1 MIYFE
6 DLYIGQKIS
15 IGPIYVAKN
24 DIIDFAK
31 KFDPQPFHIDEEKAK
46 NSLFGG
52 LCASGW
58 HTCALYMR
66 MLYDSFL
73 VDLASLG
80 SPGMNE
86 IRWIKPLFPEQEIS
100 GELTLI
106 SKKPSKSNPSIG
118 SVVFNSQIYNNKK
131 ELIMTME
138 SISIIKKNIK

>member
-15 IGPIYVAKN
+15 IGPIYVTKK

-73 VDLASLG
+73 IDLASLG

-100 GELTLI
+100 GKLTLI
-106 SKKPSKSNPSIG
+106 TKNHSKSNPSIG
-118 SVVFNSQIYNNKK
+118 SVIFNSQIYNNKK

-138 SISIIKKNIK
+138 SISIIKKNIE